1 VIPSEDWHEDSACA
15 KPENRDKID
24 FFFSTNKNKQ
34 ASAKIICMDCPVR
47 LMCAKSALENKQIYG
62 IWGGMDER
70 RIKRTLSI
78 NWEGQEMRRKRFPKC
93 PGCDTG
99 TIDLVTK
106 TVERPNGGRWATMR
120 MVECTECGFEWQSR
134 TSANAVDAYHAQR
147 AERMIRAEKEQ
158 TKKRAAARKA
168 HDKLMQKKASQ
179 LFTED

>member
-1 VIPSEDWHEDSACA
+1 MIPSEDWHEDSACA
-15 KPENRDKID
+15 KPENREKID
-24 FFFSTNKNKQ
+24 FFFSTNKNEQ

-147 AERMIRAEKEQ
+147 AERMIRADKEQ
-158 TKKRAAARKA
+158 LKKRVAARRN
-168 HDKLMQKKASQ
+168 HDKVMQKKAKE
-179 LFTED
+179 LPTED